1 MDAVKLISSA
11 VLGID
16 CETVLV
22 GGRTYVIFPPT
33 VERIAGAGRFLSDLG
48 EGRTVAEVLG
58 TMQRMDAACRALS
71 WFIQGDEGL
80 WSELSGGTLEEVTD
94 ALSVAVGM
102 IGIQNF
108 PRLSA
113 LVRSVRSL
121 IATAR

>member
-22 GGRTYVIFPPT
+22 GGKAYVIFPPT

-71 WFIQGDEGL
+71 WFIQG
-80 WSELSGGTLEEVTD
+80 
-94 ALSVAVGM
+94 A
-102 IGIQNF
+102 
-108 PRLSA
+108 
-113 LVRSVRSL
+113 
-121 IATAR
+121 